1 MNLFLKWS
9 DRKTGLLPKLL
20 ILIPAAA
27 LFPFLIPYALLVW
40 LPRLD
45 VRLGLPSFSIGVV
58 NYIIGAVLILLG
70 MSYALW
76 SIAEQLFKADG
87 TPVPLIPTK
96 KLLVAAPFSHCRNPM
111 SFGTFSAY
119 FGFAILAG
127 SISSLVL
134 VLVFAS
140 LLILYIKKIEEKELE
155 MRFGR
160 EYLDYKKQ
168 TPFMIPRIFRS
179 R

>member
-87 TPVPLIPTK
+87 TPVPLTRRRNCWLPRHFHTAAIPCPSARFLPTSDS
-96 KLLVAAPFSHCRNPM
+96 PFWRVQFPRWCWCW
-111 SFGTFSAY
+111 FSRRC
-119 FGFAILAG
+119 
-127 SISSLVL
+127 SSC
-134 VLVFAS
+134 
-140 LLILYIKKIEEKELE
+140 
-155 MRFGR
+155 
-160 EYLDYKKQ
+160 
-168 TPFMIPRIFRS
+168 T
-179 R
+179 